1 MSMLQTA
8 DATASTPSNDH
19 GWTACDRRVSELRVT
34 VPVVRRRPASY
45 APMDTQFDTQ
55 ARRAATIA
63 GFSHAIRGLF
73 GRIPPTGQKQ
83 FATARARGACL
94 LLLRSLIA

>member
-1 MSMLQTA
+1 
-8 DATASTPSNDH
+8 
-19 GWTACDRRVSELRVT
+19 
-34 VPVVRRRPASY
+34 
-45 APMDTQFDTQ
+45 MDTQFDTQ